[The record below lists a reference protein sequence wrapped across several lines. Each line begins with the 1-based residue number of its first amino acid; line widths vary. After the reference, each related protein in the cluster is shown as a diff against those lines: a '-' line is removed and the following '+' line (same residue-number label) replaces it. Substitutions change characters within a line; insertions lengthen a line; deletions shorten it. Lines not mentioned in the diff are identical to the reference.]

1 RTSPAFCVKAFS
13 HCRHLKGL
21 SPVCMRRWVA
31 RWEDWRKS
39 FPQTGHWYLRSPV
52 WERRWRARCEEEMK
66 ALPQSGQAWGRSPV
80 PTAARLLAL
89 REAPPMRGRSLHWRH
104 SWLPSRLPSAPAQ
117 QGFLSR
123 LALGF

>member
-1 RTSPAFCVKAFS
+1 CCFCSRFFFS
-13 HCRHLKGL
+13 SSHLKGL
-21 SPVCMRRWVA
+21 SPVWMALWRT

-80 PTAARLLAL
+80 WVRLWRTSPEERAKALA
-89 REAPPMRGRSLHWRH
+89 SLYWRH
-104 SWLPSRLPSAPAQ
+104 SWVPSRLPSAPTQ
-117 QGFLSR
+117 RGFLSR
-123 LALGF
+123 LTCGF